1 MVRLRL
7 HYLFFLSIMLGMIT
21 RSKYMLSVQEVRSM
35 LQDRRLAKVAEA
47 TGLSTQTLW
56 RIREGTQENVQVRTL
71 EKISDYLESKK

>member
-1 MVRLRL
+1 
-7 HYLFFLSIMLGMIT
+7 
-21 RSKYMLSVQEVRSM
+21 M

-71 EKISDYLESKK
+71 EKISDYLENKK